1 MHFASL
7 GRSYGRRRI
16 SVMLEPA
23 YDFVRDAW
31 MSARI
36 AAMRGIESGYAVVH
50 AGRES
55 VLSASDRY
63 GRFIVERRSAPV
75 AGASVIARV
84 PVAPGAPTPYARLGD
99 WFGWSC
105 FILAVAM
112 RLRIGTSAAD
122 SAVAASDGR
131 LSSTA

>member
-1 MHFASL
+1 
-7 GRSYGRRRI
+7 
-16 SVMLEPA
+16 MLEPA

-55 VLSASDRY
+55 LLSASDRN
-63 GRFIVERRSAPV
+63 GRFIVESRSGPLPGV
-75 AGASVIARV
+75 AVVARV
-84 PVAPGAPTPYARLGD
+84 PLATGAPTPYARFGD

-105 FILAVAM
+105 LVLAVVM
-112 RLRIGTSAAD
+112 RLWAGKQGGS
-122 SAVAASDGR
+122 V
-131 LSSTA
+131 